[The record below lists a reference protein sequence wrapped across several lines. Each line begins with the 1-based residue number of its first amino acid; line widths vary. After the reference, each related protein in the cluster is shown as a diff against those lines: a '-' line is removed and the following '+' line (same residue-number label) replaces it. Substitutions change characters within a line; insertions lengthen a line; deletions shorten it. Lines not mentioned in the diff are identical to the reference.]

1 MADQH
6 RNEAMPRALGELRT
20 NFEMV
25 LREVGEPVAAKRRP
39 RLRRPQVIA
48 LAISVLVLAIVGA
61 SLVVF
66 DGSRTEDA
74 IATIARNAAEQPP
87 VPPSQFAYSDVELR
101 DVVFSMDSMTSKTP
115 KATRY
120 VTRQRSWLSTTR
132 PGLVETTVVRL
143 ERVSDDR
150 ALPDP
155 ASINRVKISRPPVG
169 RVRFIGELRTLAEI
183 KSIAARPNGIQ
194 AALDD
199 ELKNVKP
206 QDRLT
211 AAWTTLIEPL
221 KSSSPPLPP
230 YVRAA
235 LVTALGEIP
244 GVKADDNA
252 VDPRGRDAI
261 ALSLQAQG
269 QLDTVMFDR
278 ETSELLTETIVVND
292 ARWAKLRG
300 VPVGTEIQ
308 SYLLVESGVT
318 PVISSP

>member
-25 LREVGEPVAAKRRP
+25 LREVGEPVAAKPRP
-39 RLRRPQVIA
+39 RLRRPQVVA
-48 LAISVLVLAIVGA
+48 LAISMLVVAIVGA

-66 DGSRTEDA
+66 GGSRTDDA
-74 IATIARNAAEQPP
+74 VATIARNAAEQPP
-87 VPPSQFAYSDVELR
+87 VPPSQFAYADVELKE
-101 DVVFSMDSMTSKTP
+101 VVFSLDSMNSKTP

-120 VTRQRSWLSTTR
+120 VTRQRSWLSARR
-132 PGLVETTVVRL
+132 PGLIESTVIRI

-150 ALPDP
+150 PQPDP
-155 ASINRVKISRPPVG
+155 ASLNKVKITRPSVG
-169 RVRFIGELRTLAEI
+169 RIRFLGELRTMAEI
-183 KSIAARPNGIQ
+183 EAIAARPNGIED
-194 AALDD
+194 ALDA
-199 ELKNVKP
+199 ELSDVQP
-206 QDRLT
+206 ADRLLSS
-211 AAWTTLIEPL
+211 WTSLIDPL
-221 KSSSPPLPP
+221 KASSPPLSPA
-230 YVRAA
+230 VRAQ
-235 LVTALGEIP
+235 LVRALGEIP
-244 GVKADDNA
+244 GVKSDDDA
-252 VDPRGRDAI
+252 TDPRGRAAI

-278 ETSELLTETIVVND
+278 ETSELLSETIVVND